1 MNKRIVMNSI
11 EALKMRGQQT
21 TNHVTAVERNSSHLG
36 SRSSYERQKN
46 FQTVTK
52 ESPKNG

>member
-21 TNHVTAVERNSSHLG
+21 TNHVTAMERNSSHLG